1 MARLAVEGQRSVY
14 YEVHGQGPTTMVLIH
29 GWGMNSRAWDG
40 VLLPLMDAGVRV
52 VTLDHRGC
60 GRSDHD
66 FDDLSINSIAAD
78 VVRITKELS
87 LDSVILNGWS
97 LGGAVATKAAH
108 LMGAKC
114 RGLVLTAGASPIYT
128 QKPDLPLG
136 GLATDVEATVSA
148 MNADRIN
155 FLTGLTQAVCAKP
168 VSEAVLNWMAESFIQ
183 SSARAS
189 VTLGEL
195 AHLDQRDLLVE
206 LDIPILS
213 YICGKDGFVS
223 PEISQ
228 WVADNHPRGRGI
240 VFPESGH
247 APFIEEREEY
257 LNTLIDFI
265 NQI

>member
-97 LGGAVATKAAH
+97 LGGA
-108 LMGAKC
+108 
-114 RGLVLTAGASPIYT
+114 
-128 QKPDLPLG
+128 
-136 GLATDVEATVSA
+136 
-148 MNADRIN
+148 
-155 FLTGLTQAVCAKP
+155 
-168 VSEAVLNWMAESFIQ
+168 
-183 SSARAS
+183 
-189 VTLGEL
+189 
-195 AHLDQRDLLVE
+195 
-206 LDIPILS
+206 
-213 YICGKDGFVS
+213 
-223 PEISQ
+223 
-228 WVADNHPRGRGI
+228 
-240 VFPESGH
+240 
-247 APFIEEREEY
+247 
-257 LNTLIDFI
+257 
-265 NQI
+265 